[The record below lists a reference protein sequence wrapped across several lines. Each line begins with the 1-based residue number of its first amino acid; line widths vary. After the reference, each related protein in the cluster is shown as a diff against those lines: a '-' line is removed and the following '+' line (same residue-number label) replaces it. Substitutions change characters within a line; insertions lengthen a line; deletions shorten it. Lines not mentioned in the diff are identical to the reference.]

1 MFNFNSYSQQLK
13 PISKSSTQKFN
24 VPNHFCGSDEIHKEK
39 MKNDREYRLRHSQT
53 IENIKQAQLMGKSTE
68 EIYQVP
74 VVVHVMHKGEA
85 IGEGTNISDAD
96 VSAGIQYLNNSW
108 RKIPGTNGDGNG
120 VDMQIEFALAVQD
133 EYGNCTNGINRVDM
147 SNVDAYINHGVAN
160 SPSSFG
166 MRDYDDDP
174 EINSLKEYS
183 IWDPTKYYNVWLV
196 DEINNSN
203 CNSSS
208 YTAGYALYATAHGE
222 DYDGS
227 VVLICSYLDE
237 SSVTWAHE
245 MGHAFNLP
253 HTFDGDY
260 NSNDVTY
267 SCGEDNIFDT
277 PKHMRTMFI
286 NGLYNDCDN
295 VDINSCDPNFNEQM
309 STTKYG
315 NGTHQD
321 HMHNFMDYT
330 GCASEFTNGQRDV
343 AKYTLI
349 HQRASFL
356 AENGNI
362 ALVNPTTAEVDF
374 SASSYLVCNGNTVKF
389 IDQSTCT
396 PNTYTN
402 EPLSGITFNWI
413 FDNGLNTP
421 LSSIDQNPVITFD
434 DFGTYDV
441 TLEVTNV
448 HGTTSLTKSGLV
460 TVNENIV
467 DGCSIT
473 STSNNIDY
481 ASGVTNISFHTL
493 NNSTNTFIPENAMQ
507 DFVCSKATI
516 LHLDTAYNLS
526 VTYRSLYYY
535 NQFLEIWIDWDNSG
549 TFELSNNN
557 GINEL
562 VLKDSIAA
570 ASSVTP
576 SISVTPSATVVL
588 NKLLRMRVIS
598 SAVNVP
604 EVCGNSQLQRADDYG
619 VMVQGVVQGCLDINA
634 CNYNEN
640 VTEDDGSCSYAA
652 TGYDCDGN
660 CLADTDGDG
669 VCDELEIAGC
679 SDASA
684 CNYNENAT
692 ESDDS
697 CDYAA
702 EYYDCEGVCL
712 TDTDGDGVCDE
723 FEVSGCTDDT
733 ACNYDEDATDVGV
746 CTYLN
751 GICETCDNGVIVDND
766 ADSDGVCDADEVMGC
781 TDDTACNYDEDAT
794 DDDGSCYMISVSVEN
809 YSYNHQMVM
818 VSTDAVEATYVWY
831 YGETVLM
838 NSSGMM
844 IPTENGEYSVIVTDD
859 QECSVT
865 IDFIVTEL
873 GLFDLEDSGIK
884 LYPNPATDKLYLE
897 ANNTYNELNI
907 EVVNVI
913 GEVVLVPKNI
923 HSGDIIEFNIEDL
936 SSGIY
941 YLKVSSNQD
950 FVTIPWVKR

>member
-1 MFNFNSYSQQLK
+1 MKYLFYLGAFIVFNFNSYSQQLK
-13 PISKSSTQKFN
+13 PISKSSIQKFN
-24 VPNHFCGSDEIHKEK
+24 VPNDFCGTDEIHKEK

-53 IENIKQAQLMGKSTE
+53 IENIKQAQLMRKSAE

-74 VVVHVMHKGEA
+74 VVIHVMHKGEA

-96 VSAGIQYLNNSW
+96 VRAGIQYLNNFW
-108 RKIPGTNGDGNG
+108 RKIQGTNGDGNG

-133 EYGNCTNGINRVDM
+133 TLGNCTNGINRVDM

-166 MRDYDDDP
+166 MPDYDDDP

-260 NSNDVTY
+260 NSNDEF

-286 NGLYNDCDN
+286 NGLYSDCDN

-321 HMHNFMDYT
+321 HIHNYMDYT

-349 HQRASFL
+349 HQRASYL
-356 AENGNI
+356 PDPENGNT
-362 ALVNPTTAEVDF
+362 ALVPPTTATVDF
-374 SASSYLVCNGNTVKF
+374 SASSYVVCNGNTVKF
-389 IDQSTCT
+389 TDQSTCT
-396 PNTYTN
+396 PNTFTN
-402 EPLSGITFNWI
+402 EPMDGITFNWT

-421 LSSIDQNPVITFD
+421 LTSIDQNPIITFD
-434 DFGTYDV
+434 DFGIYDV

-467 DGCSIT
+467 DGCTTT

-481 ASGVTNISFHTL
+481 GSGVTNISFHTL
-493 NNSTNTFIPENAMQ
+493 NNSTGTFIPENATQ

-526 VTYRSLYYY
+526 ATYRSLNYY

-557 GINEL
+557 GINER

-576 SISVTPSATVVL
+576 SISVTPPATVVL

-598 SAVNVP
+598 SAINVP
-604 EVCGNSQLQRADDYG
+604 EVCGNSQVQRADDYG
-619 VMVQGVVQGCLDINA
+619 VMVEGVVQGCLDINA

-640 VTEDDGSCSYAA
+640 TTDDDGLCTYAALNADCAGNCLAGFTLVDGSCVIQIFGCTDDTACNYNGSATDDDGSCYNNDLGCGCDTPAA
-652 TGYDCDGN
+652 DAGYDCDGN
-660 CLADTDGDG
+660 CLAD
-669 VCDELEIAGC
+669 A
-679 SDASA
+679 
-684 CNYNENAT
+684 
-692 ESDDS
+692 
-697 CDYAA
+697 
-702 EYYDCEGVCL
+702 
-712 TDTDGDGVCDE
+712 DGDGVCDE
-723 FEVSGCTDDT
+723 FEVPGCQDEDT
-733 ACNYDEDATDVGV
+733 CNYNA
-746 CTYLN
+746 
-751 GICETCDNGVIVDND
+751 
-766 ADSDGVCDADEVMGC
+766 
-781 TDDTACNYDEDAT
+781 DAT
-794 DDDGSCYMISVSVEN
+794 DDDGSCYMISVSVDN

-831 YGETVLM
+831 YGENVLM
-838 NSSGMM
+838 NSSSDMM
-844 IPTENGEYSVIVTDD
+844 IPTENGEYSVVVTDNHG
-859 QECSVT
+859 CSVT
-865 IDFIVTEL
+865 IDFIVAEL
-873 GLFDLEDSGIK
+873 GLFDLEDSRIK
-884 LYPNPATDKLYLE
+884 LYPNPAKNRLYLE
-897 ANNTYNELNI
+897 ANNTFSELNI
-907 EVVNVI
+907 EVVNVM
-913 GEVVLVPKNI
+913 GEVVLAPILRNV
-923 HSGDIIEFNIEDL
+923 STGEIIEFNIEDL

-941 YLKVSSNQD
+941 YLKVSSNQE
-950 FVTIPWVKR
+950 FLIIPWVKR